1 MNKTAK
7 VGLPES
13 IIKELYKLVWHF
25 TAYLIKFRMPIS
37 DAMIAR
43 NLISP
48 TI

>member
-1 MNKTAK
+1 MNKTAQ
-7 VGLPES
+7 GGSPES
-13 IIKELYKLVWHF
+13 IIKELYKLVGHF

-43 NLISP
+43 NWISP